1 MSELE
6 RETWRRVISV
16 TERERAV
23 ESAAPGEAR
32 VDPDTQ
38 GRHPP
43 MRRGPRDQEP
53 LIVDMAWL
61 VIEAATVIYRLRRI
75 LARL

>member
-23 ESAAPGEAR
+23 EGAGPREAW
-32 VDPDTQ
+32 VEPDTQ
-38 GRHPP
+38 AHHPP
-43 MRRGPRDQEP
+43 MCRGSRDQEP
-53 LIVDMAWL
+53 LVVEIAWL
-61 VIEAATVIYRLRRI
+61 IIEGAVVFQRLCRAQE
-75 LARL
+75 L